1 MDLLLAFGASL
12 LLTIFAHRYA
22 ISRGVLDV
30 PNSRSSHM
38 QPTPRGGGISFVIT
52 YSVYLVLSCLRNTVD
67 RNVAVALVGGGLMTA
82 LVGWV
87 DDHRGLSPK
96 LRLAVHLAAAA
107 WAVGWIRPG
116 QLDLGIFEIR
126 GTILVSCFGLL
137 MVTWFTNLFNFMDG
151 IDGIAS
157 VEAITCGLGAWMM
170 ARRSDGSAVASF
182 VLVLASS
189 VLGFLPMNWSPA
201 KIFMGDVGSGYLGFT
216 LGALTVASER
226 LGGTPAWTWLV
237 LLGVFVTDAT
247 LTLARRILR
256 GEVWYEAHR
265 THVYQLAVQV
275 GYSHRQV
282 TLTVLVTTLCIWGVC
297 FVTYGRWSGGAI
309 TVAAYALLVTAH
321 ILLYYSLWKR
331 STNVPSRSVPR
342 SLHHS
347 G

>member
-1 MDLLLAFGASL
+1 MDLLLTFGASL
-12 LLTIFAHRYA
+12 LLTILAHRYA

-30 PNSRSSHM
+30 PNSRSSHTR
-38 QPTPRGGGISFVIT
+38 PTPRGGGISFVIT
-52 YSVYLVLSCLRNTVD
+52 YSAYLLLSYLRNTVD
-67 RNVAVALVGGGLMTA
+67 RNVAIALVGGGLMIA
-82 LVGWV
+82 AVGWV

-107 WAVGWIRPG
+107 WAVAWIRPG
-116 QLDLGIFEIR
+116 ELDLGIFEIR
-126 GTILVSCFGLL
+126 GAVQVACFGLL

-157 VEAITCGLGAWMM
+157 VEAITCGLGIWML
-170 ARRSDGSAVASF
+170 ARRSGGSAVASLG
-182 VLVLASS
+182 LVLASS

-216 LGALTVASER
+216 LGTLTIASEG
-226 LGGTPAWTWLV
+226 LGGTPAWTWMV

-247 LTLARRILR
+247 LTLIRRIIQR
-256 GEVWYEAHR
+256 EVWYEAHR
-265 THVYQLAVQV
+265 THVYQLALQA

-282 TLTVLVTTLCIWGVC
+282 TVTVLVATLCILGVC
-297 FVTYGRWSGGAI
+297 FVTYGQWSGGLM
-309 TVAAYALLVTAH
+309 TVASFTVLVTAH
-321 ILLYYSLWKR
+321 IVLYSLWKR
-331 STNVPSRSVPR
+331 STGIPSRSVSR